1 MGIICLEKI
10 ALQFLYIC
18 KQNQADANGEIIPM
32 SPIRVVLADDHPVV
46 RSGIRNLL
54 ERVVDITV
62 VGEAATGAEALKLVA
77 ELSPDVLLLDMELP
91 DIKGIEVAQQIKKS
105 GSTVKILVLS
115 AHDDPLYIR
124 ELLESGASGYLVKEE
139 APETIVEAVRG
150 VAHGEQGWVSR
161 RIAAQMV
168 SWMRGDDV
176 GEIKLTPR
184 EMDVLRLVV
193 EGKTNQNIGVLLGIS
208 EKTVEKYLYAI
219 FTKLE
224 VTSRVEAA
232 VYAVREG
239 LV

>member
-1 MGIICLEKI
+1 
-10 ALQFLYIC
+10 
-18 KQNQADANGEIIPM
+18 M
-32 SPIRVVLADDHPVV
+32 SPIRIVLADDHPVV
-46 RSGIRNLL
+46 RSGIRNML
-54 ERVVDITV
+54 ERANDIAI
-62 VGEAATGAEALKLVA
+62 VGEASTGGEALRLVA
-77 ELSPDVLLLDMELP
+77 EMTPDVLLLDMELP
-91 DIKGIEVAQQIKKS
+91 DVKGIEVAQQLKQS

-124 ELLESGASGYLVKEE
+124 ELLESGAAGYLVKEE
-139 APETIVEAVRG
+139 APETIVDAVRG

-168 SWMRGDDV
+168 SWMRKDDT
-176 GEIKLTPR
+176 GEVRLTAR
-184 EMDVLRLVV
+184 ELAVLRLVV
-193 EGKTNQNIGVLLGIS
+193 EGKTNQNIGALLGIS

>member
-1 MGIICLEKI
+1 
-10 ALQFLYIC
+10 
-18 KQNQADANGEIIPM
+18 M
-32 SPIRVVLADDHPVV
+32 SPIRIVLADDHPVV
-46 RSGIRNLL
+46 RSGIRNTL
-54 ERVVDITV
+54 ERANDIAV
-62 VGEAATGAEALKLVA
+62 VGEASTGGEALRLVA
-77 ELSPDVLLLDMELP
+77 EMHPDVLLLDMELP
-91 DIKGIEVAQQIKKS
+91 DVKGIEVAQQLKQS

-124 ELLESGASGYLVKEE
+124 ELLESGAAGYLVKEE
-139 APETIVEAVRG
+139 APETIVDAVRG

-168 SWMRGDDV
+168 SWMRKDDT
-176 GEIKLTPR
+176 GEVRLTAR
-184 EMDVLRLVV
+184 ELAVLRLVV
-193 EGKTNQNIGVLLGIS
+193 EGKTNQNIGALLGIS

>member
-1 MGIICLEKI
+1 
-10 ALQFLYIC
+10 
-18 KQNQADANGEIIPM
+18 M

-46 RSGIRNLL
+46 RGGIRNLL
-54 ERVVDITV
+54 ERAVDITI
-62 VGEAATGAEALKLVA
+62 VGEASTGGEALRLV
-77 ELSPDVLLLDMELP
+77 EDMSPDVLLLDMELP
-91 DIKGIEVAQQIKKS
+91 DVKGIEVAQHLRQS
-105 GSTVKILVLS
+105 GASVKILVLS
-115 AHDDPLYIR
+115 AHDDPTYIR
-124 ELLESGASGYLVKEE
+124 ELLESGAAGYLVKEE

-168 SWMRGDDV
+168 SWMRDG
-176 GEIKLTPR
+176 GGTTEIKLTPR

-193 EGKTNQNIGVLLGIS
+193 EGKTNQNIGAVLGIS

-219 FTKLE
+219 FTKLD

>member
-1 MGIICLEKI
+1 
-10 ALQFLYIC
+10 
-18 KQNQADANGEIIPM
+18 M
-32 SPIRVVLADDHPVV
+32 SSIRVVIADDHPVV

-54 ERVVDITV
+54 ERAADILV
-62 VGEAATGAEALKLVA
+62 VGEASTGGEALCLVDD
-77 ELSPDVLLLDMELP
+77 LNPDVLLLDMELP
-91 DIKGIEVAQQIKKS
+91 DLKGIEVAQQIRK
-105 GSTVKILVLS
+105 GGFAVRILVLS

-124 ELLESGASGYLVKEE
+124 ELLESGAAGYLVKEE
-139 APETIVEAVRG
+139 APETIIEAVRG
-150 VAHGEQGWVSR
+150 VANGEQGWVSR

-168 SWMRGDDV
+168 SWMRADAD
-176 GEIKLTPR
+176 ESIKLTPR
-184 EMDVLRLVV
+184 ELDVLRLVV

-219 FTKLE
+219 FNKLD

>member
-1 MGIICLEKI
+1 
-10 ALQFLYIC
+10 
-18 KQNQADANGEIIPM
+18 M
-32 SPIRVVLADDHPVV
+32 SIIRVVLADDHPVV
-46 RSGIRNLL
+46 RNGIRNLL
-54 ERVVDITV
+54 ERAVDIIV
-62 VGEAATGAEALKLVA
+62 VGEAATGMEALRLIE
-77 ELSPDVLLLDMELP
+77 ELNPDILLLDMELP
-91 DIKGIEVAQQIKKS
+91 DLKGIEVAQHLRQS
-105 GSTVKILVLS
+105 HPAVKILVLS

-124 ELLESGASGYLVKEE
+124 ELLESGAAGYLVKEE

-150 VAHGEQGWVSR
+150 VANGEQGWVSR

-168 SWMRGDDV
+168 SWVRGDET
-176 GEIKLTPR
+176 GEVRLTPR

-193 EGKTNQNIGVLLGIS
+193 EGKTNQNIGAILGIS

-219 FTKLE
+219 FNKLE

>member
-1 MGIICLEKI
+1 
-10 ALQFLYIC
+10 
-18 KQNQADANGEIIPM
+18 M

-54 ERVVDITV
+54 ERAVDITV
-62 VGEAATGAEALKLVA
+62 VGEASTGGEALKMVDDLG
-77 ELSPDVLLLDMELP
+77 PDVLLLDMELP
-91 DIKGIEVAQQIKKS
+91 DVKGIEVAQQLRQA
-105 GSTVKILVLS
+105 GSPVRILVLS

-124 ELLESGASGYLVKEE
+124 ELLESGAAGYLVKEE

-168 SWMRGDDV
+168 SWMRGDEI

-232 VYAVREG
+232 VFAVREG